1 VLRPWIYA
9 LQSYPRAMSQA
20 QRPLPASVY
29 WRRRL
34 VVLGGLL
41 AVIAVIVLIVVRPGF
56 GTTAEPVEEVAE
68 ELAFEEVPNCLPSQL
83 EITARTDQSS
93 YDSGL
98 NPQLWMGVKNVSTV
112 ECKVNAGTDV
122 QKYVISSGPDL
133 IWSSDDCQTD
143 AVPYELTLAPGSEQ
157 ETTSIP
163 WDRTRSTPDTCDG
176 ERPVM
181 PAGGASYH
189 LSVQLGSLESA
200 ETKQFLLN

>member
-1 VLRPWIYA
+1 
-9 LQSYPRAMSQA
+9 MSQA

-34 VVLGGLL
+34 VVFGGLL

-56 GTTAEPVEEVAE
+56 GTTAEPVEEEVTE
-68 ELAFEEVPNCLPSQL
+68 ELAVVEVPNCLPSQL
-83 EITARTDQSS
+83 ELTARTDQSS
-93 YDSGL
+93 YDAGV
-98 NPQLWMGVKNVSTV
+98 NPQLWMGVKNISAV
-112 ECKVNAGTDV
+112 ECSVDVGTDV

-143 AVPYELTLAPGSEQ
+143 SVPFEITLPAGSEQ
-157 ETTSIP
+157 ETSSIP
-163 WDRTRSTPDTCDG
+163 WDRTRSTPDTCGG

-189 LSVQLGSLESA
+189 LTVHLGSLESA
-200 ETKQFLLN
+200 ETKQFLLY

>member
-1 VLRPWIYA
+1 
-9 LQSYPRAMSQA
+9 MSQA

-34 VVLGGLL
+34 VVFGGLL

-56 GTTAEPVEEVAE
+56 GTTAEPVEEEVTE
-68 ELAFEEVPNCLPSQL
+68 ELAVVEVPNCLPSQL
-83 EITARTDQSS
+83 EITARTDQTS
-93 YDSGL
+93 YDAGV
-98 NPQLWMGVKNVSTV
+98 NPQLWMGVKNNSAV
-112 ECKVNAGTDV
+112 ECSVEVGTDV

-143 AVPYELTLAPGSEQ
+143 SVPFEITLPPGSEQ
-157 ETTSIP
+157 ETSSIP
-163 WDRTRSTPDTCDG
+163 WDRTRSTPDTCGG

-189 LSVQLGSLESA
+189 LTVHLGSLESA
-200 ETKQFLLN
+200 ETKQFLLY

>member
-1 VLRPWIYA
+1 
-9 LQSYPRAMSQA
+9 M
-20 QRPLPASVY
+20 
-29 WRRRL
+29 
-34 VVLGGLL
+34 LGGLL

-56 GTTAEPVEEVAE
+56 GTTAEPVEEATE
-68 ELAFEEVPNCLPSQL
+68 ELAVVEVPNCLPSQL

-98 NPQLWMGVKNVSTV
+98 NPQLWLGVKNVSSV
-112 ECKVNAGTDV
+112 ECRVNVGTDV
-122 QKYVISSGPDL
+122 QKYVITSGPDL
-133 IWSSDDCQTD
+133 IWSSEHCQEG
-143 AVPYELTLAPGSEQ
+143 AVPLEVTLAPGSEQ
-157 ETTSIP
+157 ETSAIP

>member
-1 VLRPWIYA
+1 
-9 LQSYPRAMSQA
+9 MSQA
-20 QRPLPASVY
+20 QRPLPSSVY

-34 VVLGGLL
+34 AVLGGLL
-41 AVIAVIVLIVVRPGF
+41 GVIAVIVLIIVRPGF
-56 GTTAEPVEEVAE
+56 GTTAEPSEEVTE
-68 ELAFEEVPNCLPSQL
+68 ELAVVEVPNCLPSQL

-93 YDSGL
+93 YDSGM
-98 NPQLWMGVKNVSTV
+98 NPQLWMGVKNVSSV
-112 ECKVNAGTDV
+112 ECKVNAGTDA

-157 ETTSIP
+157 ETTAIP

-189 LSVQLGSLESA
+189 LSVELGSLESA